1 MGDSAKL
8 TITKREKGSKGAMH
22 QLRRDGLLPGSI
34 SQKGKDSVSF
44 SVDKAEF
51 RKALNANGMTGIYT
65 LQADKKNVFTA
76 MVREIQYVPGS
87 VDFLHV
93 TFQTVSMTEETTAD
107 IHIHLSGRDELHH
120 NGFELLQ
127 QLESLHLKGLPGDFP
142 SAVNIDISKMEPGAQ
157 VTVADVELPEGLTC
171 LTEPDRLVLSVSYP
185 KVHEE
190 AAAEEA
196 ETAEGETA
204 QPAEGGAEAAEAAST
219 EE

>member
-22 QLRRDGLLPGSI
+22 QLRRDGFLPGSI

-44 SVDKAEF
+44 SVDKAAF
-51 RKALNANGMTGIYT
+51 RKALSANGMTSIYT
-65 LQADKKNVFTA
+65 LQADKKNTFTA

-87 VDFLHV
+87 QDFLHV
-93 TFQTVSMTEETTAD
+93 TFQAVSLTEETTAD
-107 IHIHLSGRDELHH
+107 IHIHLHGRDELHH

-127 QLESLHLKGLPGDFP
+127 QMESLHLKGLPGDFP

-190 AAAEEA
+190 EAPAEE
-196 ETAEGETA
+196 ETAEGETV
-204 QPAEGGAEAAEAAST
+204 QSAEGGEEAAPAST